1 MRSLAKEFLMR
12 KPFKSSLLLP
22 LLLAGCTSV
31 DPGLRDTVILHYQH
45 VANVHRID
53 FRTPVPLR
61 RNEAVHSV
69 LPLESQGFWAVFVL
83 CSVDVTGPAAPAFY
97 YDVDRVRVQFGGRRF
112 GPLRPYTL
120 RLDDSVELNTRTDT
134 SAIVDAIATEI
145 HEGPPSQV
153 FRHGFY
159 PNLDYRFAIYVPQD
173 LPDYAGEE
181 LPLRYVGGHTLM
193 LGNGTPP
200 SDIAV
205 AGGNGTGIT
214 ARCRP

>member
-1 MRSLAKEFLMR
+1 MR
-12 KPFKSSLLLP
+12 KLFRSSLLLP

-31 DPGLRDTVILHYQH
+31 DPGLRETVVLHYQH

-53 FRTPVPLR
+53 FTTPVPLR
-61 RNEAVHSV
+61 HNGAVQSV
-69 LPLESQGFWAVFVL
+69 LPLQSQGFWAVFVL
-83 CSVDVTGPAAPAFY
+83 CSVDVTGPAVPAFY
-97 YDVDRVRVQFGGRRF
+97 YDVDRFRVHFGGRHF

-120 RLDDSVELNTRTDT
+120 RLDDTIQLNTRTDT
-134 SAIVDAIATEI
+134 AAIVDAIATEI
-145 HEGPPSQV
+145 NEGPLTQV

-159 PNLDYRFAIYVPQD
+159 PDLDYRFAIYVPQD

-181 LPLRYVGGHTLM
+181 LPLRYVGGHTLL

-200 SDIAV
+200 SDIPV
-205 AGGNGTGIT
+205 AGGNGAGIT

>member
-1 MRSLAKEFLMR
+1 
-12 KPFKSSLLLP
+12 
-22 LLLAGCTSV
+22 
-31 DPGLRDTVILHYQH
+31 
-45 VANVHRID
+45 
-53 FRTPVPLR
+53 
-61 RNEAVHSV
+61 V

-97 YDVDRVRVQFGGRRF
+97 YDVDRFRVQFGGRRF

-120 RLDDSVELNTRTDT
+120 RLDDSVDLNTRTDT
-134 SAIVDAIATEI
+134 SAIVDAIAAEI

-159 PNLDYRFAIYVPQD
+159 PNLDYRFAIYVPQA
-173 LPDYAGEE
+173 LPEYAGEE
-181 LPLRYVGGHTLM
+181 LPLRYVGGHTLL

-200 SDIAV
+200 SNIPV